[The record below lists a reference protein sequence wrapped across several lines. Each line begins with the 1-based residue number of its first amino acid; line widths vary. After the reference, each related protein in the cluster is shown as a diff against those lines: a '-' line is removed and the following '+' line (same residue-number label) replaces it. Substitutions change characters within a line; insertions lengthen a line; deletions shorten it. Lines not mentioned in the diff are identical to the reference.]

1 MRRRP
6 EGRWRVVQSRL
17 TDAWIAIPP
26 GGTPWG
32 DGAFFLSWI
41 EAFEHAFDQATHA
54 LSLHEVP

>member
-41 EAFEHAFDQATHA
+41 EAFDFAFWEASRQHG
-54 LSLHEVP
+54 LLEVP